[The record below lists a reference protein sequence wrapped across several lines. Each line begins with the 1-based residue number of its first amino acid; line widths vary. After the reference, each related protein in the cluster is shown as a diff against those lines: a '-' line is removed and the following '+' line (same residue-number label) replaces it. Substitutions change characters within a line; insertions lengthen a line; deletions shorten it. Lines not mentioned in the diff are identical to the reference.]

1 MYHPKL
7 TKSSMAGAE
16 FKITDEISSSIF
28 TKLEKLSKDLKT
40 LDDDFKR
47 TSNSYADFASK
58 LAIQINASPG
68 NLSELDKKS
77 KEYEQ
82 TVKKLH
88 DTQNKL
94 ADLQQKYKESL
105 KQVNEVTKQAVNNAQ
120 EDAKA
125 KKLNAEAELKLE
137 KAQTERLRQQKLLD
151 QEQTKN

>member
-1 MYHPKL
+1 
-7 TKSSMAGAE
+7 MAGAE

-94 ADLQQKYKESL
+94 ADLQKNTRNHLS
-105 KQVNEVTKQAVNNAQ
+105 
-120 EDAKA
+120 
-125 KKLNAEAELKLE
+125 KLMK
-137 KAQTERLRQQKLLD
+137 
-151 QEQTKN
+151 